1 MVLND
6 DDVDVN
12 DTCTSSNL
20 LSLSSLLSLLSMM
33 NGNNDVDE

>member
-20 LSLSSLLSLLSMM
+20 LSLSSLLSMM